1 MIHPPRTF
9 VAVLAAG
16 LVLAACSRAPN
27 SPAATTTA
35 APSVTAGQS
44 GPSTGAP
51 VPTNNPPASNAA
63 APALSLDPVGSGLS
77 APIGLASAPGGWLL
91 VNEQAGRVV
100 ALDPGTGATAEVV
113 DLSDRVGGG
122 GERGLLGLALAPDWP
137 SDPRAFVHYTN
148 ADGNTVVSDL
158 AGSQA
163 SDGPPVLDRDSERIL
178 LRVRQPFA
186 NHNGGQ
192 LAFGPDGYLYLGL
205 GDGGSGG
212 DPFGNG
218 QDTHALLGKVLRF
231 DASGGELA
239 IPADNPFADG
249 SDGAPEVF
257 LYGLRNP
264 WRFSFDSLTGDLWI
278 GDVGQGSVEEI
289 DRVDPRTD
297 GGANLGWNLM
307 EGSRCYTD
315 GCSTDGLV
323 LPVAEYGHD
332 QGCSVTGGYVHRGEA
347 FGSLEGWYLFAD
359 YCSGLLFGI
368 DADATGVNEP
378 VTLLQTD
385 LSISA
390 FGQDTAGELYLAD
403 HGSGTIYRIVVG
415 GWASAPIARRLVH
428 RPRPMTR

>member
-1 MIHPPRTF
+1 MIHPPRTV

-16 LVLAACSRAPN
+16 LVLAACSRALD

-35 APSVTAGQS
+35 APSVTAGQP

-51 VPTNNPPASNAA
+51 LPTASPPASNVAL
-63 APALSLDPVGSGLS
+63 PAISLEPVGGGLA

-100 ALDPGTGATAEVV
+100 ALDPGTGTTAQVV
-113 DLSDRVGGG
+113 DLSDRVGSG
-122 GERGLLGLALAPDWP
+122 GERGLLGLALTPDWP
-137 SDPRAFVHYTN
+137 SDPRAFIHYTN
-148 ADGNTVVSDL
+148 PDGNTVVSVL
-158 AGSQA
+158 AGSQPG
-163 SDGPPVLDRDSERIL
+163 SGPPSLDRDSERIL
-178 LRVRQPFA
+178 LRVNQPFA

-218 QDTHALLGKVLRF
+218 QDTHVLLGKILRF
-231 DASGGELA
+231 DAGGGELA
-239 IPADNPFADG
+239 IPAGNPFADG
-249 SDGAPEVF
+249 KDGAPEVF
-257 LYGLRNP
+257 LVGLRNP

-315 GCSTDGLV
+315 GCSPDGLV

-332 QGCSVTGGYVHRGEA
+332 QGCSVTGGYAYRGDA
-347 FGSLEGWYLFAD
+347 FAALDGWYVFAD
-359 YCSGLLFGI
+359 FCSGRLFGI
-368 DADATGVNEP
+368 GADATGVNEAL
-378 VTLLQTD
+378 TLLETD

-390 FGQDTAGELYLAD
+390 FGEDADGELYLAD
-403 HGSGTIYRIVVG
+403 HRGGTIYRIVAG
-415 GWASAPIARRLVH
+415 G
-428 RPRPMTR
+428 